1 VRFVNLMINDVTYL
15 MDESLSELTQIH
27 NIQVEMEDKSAW
39 EAKPLEYRRERE
51 GTLRQLERHAS
62 GYTTL
67 GRSTVELLRIFTA
80 ETKAPF
86 MMPEIVDRLAAML
99 DYNLQALVGPK
110 CQDLKVRD
118 PEKYKFNPRILLGE
132 IIQIFLN
139 LSDQPTFIQA
149 VAGDGRSYTKELFER
164 AADIATRRGIK
175 AETEIAKLRI
185 FVDQVEGAKA
195 VLEAEEDLGEVPDE
209 FLGMRFAFESA
220 HQLTDFDAQKDPLM
234 FTVMRDPVLLPS
246 SKTIL
251 DRATIKSHLLSDSKD
266 PFNRA
271 PLSIEDVVP
280 GEFHHINSRLFSFT
294 FSRSSGVEASYRRV
308 LDREA
313 EKTNGCRCTI
323 RVGDGHITL
332 NHMDSEPFLPFGTC
346 NE

>member
-1 VRFVNLMINDVTYL
+1 MINDVTYL

-27 NIQVEMEDKSAW
+27 NIQVEMDDKSAW
-39 EAKPLEYRRERE
+39 ETKPLEYRRERE

-139 LSDQPTFIQA
+139 LSDQTTFIQA

-164 AADIATRRGIK
+164 AADIAIRRGIK

-195 VLEAEEDLGEVPDE
+195 ALEAEEDLGEVPDE
-209 FLGMRFAFESA
+209 FLGMCFAFKS
-220 HQLTDFDAQKDPLM
+220 P
-234 FTVMRDPVLLPS
+234 PV
-246 SKTIL
+246 
-251 DRATIKSHLLSDSKD
+251 D
-266 PFNRA
+266 
-271 PLSIEDVVP
+271 
-280 GEFHHINSRLFSFT
+280 
-294 FSRSSGVEASYRRV
+294 
-308 LDREA
+308 
-313 EKTNGCRCTI
+313 
-323 RVGDGHITL
+323 
-332 NHMDSEPFLPFGTC
+332 
-346 NE
+346 